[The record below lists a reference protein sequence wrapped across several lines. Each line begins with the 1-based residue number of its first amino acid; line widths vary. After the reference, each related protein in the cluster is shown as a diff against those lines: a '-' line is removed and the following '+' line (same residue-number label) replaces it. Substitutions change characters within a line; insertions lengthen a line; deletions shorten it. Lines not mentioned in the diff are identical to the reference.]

1 MAERRMFAKTIIDSD
16 AFLDMPLSTQA
27 LYFHLSMRADDDG
40 FINNAKKIQR
50 MLGCADDD
58 LKILLAKNFVIPF
71 ETGVCVI
78 KHWKVHNYIQKDRYK
93 ETVYLEEK
101 EKLSLKDNDVYTL
114 DTQCIQN
121 VSSLE
126 AQVRLGKD
134 SIGKD
139 RLVNSDI
146 PYQEIVDIF
155 NKKLKRLPAVKMIT
169 EKRRSLIKSI
179 WKLNEEYQS
188 LYFYEHFFEKITK
201 YNFLFGEN
209 NKNWK
214 ASFDWIFNKNN
225 FVKIIEGNYERKN
238 EMNPAAKALFGNFI
252 NNQQIVEKDITNDAI
267 TFWMDWKDIF

>member
-93 ETVYLEEK
+93 ETVYIEEK
-101 EKLSLKDNDVYTL
+101 QKLSLKDNDVYTM
-114 DTQCIQN
+114 DTQCIQD
-121 VSSLE
+121 VSNLE
-126 AQVRLGKD
+126 AQVRLGKV
-134 SIGKD
+134 SLGKESLD
-139 RLVNSDI
+139 NI
-146 PYQEIVDIF
+146 PYQQIVDIF
-155 NKKLKRLPAVKMIT
+155 NKTVKKLPQVKMLT
-169 EKRRSLIKSI
+169 DKRKSAIKSI
-179 WKLNEEYQS
+179 WNLGDDYKT
-188 LYFYEHFFEKITK
+188 LYFYEQFFQKINNTE
-201 YNFLFGEN
+201 FLFGEN

-225 FVKIIEGNYERKN
+225 FVKILEGNYERKN
-238 EMNPAAKALFGNFI
+238 EMSGAAKAIFGNLI
-252 NNQQIVEKDITNDAI
+252 NIQTVEKDITNDAI
-267 TFWMDWKDIF
+267 TF